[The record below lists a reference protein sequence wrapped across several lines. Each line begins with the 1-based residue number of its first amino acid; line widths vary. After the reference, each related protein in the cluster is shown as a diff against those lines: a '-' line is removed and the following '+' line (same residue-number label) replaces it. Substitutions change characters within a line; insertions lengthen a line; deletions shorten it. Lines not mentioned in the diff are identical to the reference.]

1 VDEGYACIIS
11 ITFMMMSGDG
21 PNARDL
27 VSQSGSLRT
36 LVMVGD
42 RGVAD
47 MAAARAAAVDAAPAG
62 SVASALRDDLAPA
75 SSGNR
80 GRAPRSG
87 KAAPLD
93 LDAFERQC
101 LEDDGLDP
109 EVAARRLAKVAL
121 ARQYRDGPTQQR
133 DGSAQQLAL
142 VKRQKIADVE
152 KYEEESKAAKE
163 AAVEKMRAERD
174 QTQVERARIQA
185 ERQQVEDDA
194 KAARE
199 ERDRQRAHAAE
210 LAEEKRRA
218 EIRKAAAEGA
228 IAQAAA
234 EEMLAEN
241 RRTPILRLERWIGTA
256 LRCPNPSGC
265 SSVLKQ
271 RFNASVTNGEHAKPA
286 GHRDFSGSWVL
297 FEEHDGAHLRALHQ
311 AVHDARNGVQPGQKR
326 LFA

>member
-1 VDEGYACIIS
+1 MPEIS
-11 ITFMMMSGDG
+11 SRS
-21 PNARDL
+21 PARCAR
-27 VSQSGSLRT
+27 SSWSETEASRT
-36 LVMVGD
+36 WRRRGRRRSTRRLPGLWRARSAMTWLPQVPAIVG
-42 RGVAD
+42 
-47 MAAARAAAVDAAPAG
+47 
-62 SVASALRDDLAPA
+62 ALRDQARPRPSTWTPSSASAWKTTAWIRRWPPVAWPKSLWRVSTATAPPSNA
-75 SSGNR
+75 M
-80 GRAPRSG
+80 
-87 KAAPLD
+87 
-93 LDAFERQC
+93 
-101 LEDDGLDP
+101 
-109 EVAARRLAKVAL
+109 
-121 ARQYRDGPTQQR
+121 
-133 DGSAQQLAL
+133 GSAQQLAL